1 MRKGRTIAVL
11 LGLAVVM
18 CLGILTIFWSDIVV
32 HYHRHRL
39 RKDPNYLEYVA
50 LQLGESAAD
59 VALVKYLETDDGRQA
74 LFRPFLREVLSR
86 LPRDDVVPD
95 PSKSVES
102 VSISLVRGAGGTVQL
117 RTGVPEDGFY
127 GEWRSIASG
136 GLNRSLALLAY
147 ACDLLKIR
155 SPVST
160 ELLVVGATQNRIL
173 LPQYPRCSFALFGA
187 MKRKVDRGGY
197 TLRVDCRVYPIE

>member
-1 MRKGRTIAVL
+1 VGHT
-11 LGLAVVM
+11 
-18 CLGILTIFWSDIVV
+18 
-32 HYHRHRL
+32 H
-39 RKDPNYLEYVA
+39 YLEYVA

-59 VALVKYLETDDGRQA
+59 VALVKFLETDDGRQA
-74 LFRPFLREVLSR
+74 LFRPFLREVLSL

-102 VSISLVRGAGGTVQL
+102 VSISLVRGTGGTVQL

-127 GEWRSIASG
+127 GEWRSIASE
-136 GLNRSLALLAY
+136 GLNRSLALLTY
-147 ACDLLKIR
+147 ACDLLKIP

-160 ELLVVGATQNRIL
+160 ESLVVGATQSRIL

-187 MKRKVDRGGY
+187 MKKKVDRGGY